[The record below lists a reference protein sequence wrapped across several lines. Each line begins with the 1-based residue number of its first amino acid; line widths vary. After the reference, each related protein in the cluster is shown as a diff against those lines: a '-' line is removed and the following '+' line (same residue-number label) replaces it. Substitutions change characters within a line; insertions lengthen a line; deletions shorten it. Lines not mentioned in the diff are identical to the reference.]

1 MFRAAKPRS
10 AIVIE
15 FLFFFLK
22 IRMCF
27 RAGAHNGLGLEIGI
41 GFGLGVGYGWQR
53 DSISAEELRGELC
66 GRMLFGL
73 DSTPLCTFKY
83 ASLYLLHSREHVLST
98 GGSLRLLIGSHV
110 VLWVG
115 VVNRLHGRTRNHVQ
129 SSYKMINMN
138 AAECVIR
145 CA

>member
-22 IRMCF
+22 IRICF

-66 GRMLFGL
+66 GGMLFGHYVPSNMFRFICCIRVSTRSAL
-73 DSTPLCTFKY
+73 AGGGDSSLLLATLLFGL
-83 ASLYLLHSREHVLST
+83 ASSIGCMMGVHVSMCKEA
-98 GGSLRLLIGSHV
+98 I
-110 VLWVG
+110 
-115 VVNRLHGRTRNHVQ
+115 
-129 SSYKMINMN
+129 
-138 AAECVIR
+138 
-145 CA
+145 